1 MPEALF
7 RLVDSSGD
15 AVDSHHRG
23 HHRKRVVSPI
33 SSPHSSPKRTMMI
46 NRNKQTQ
53 TDANNNRKRTLQN
66 VEKKRTKRTRENVKK
81 SYLTV
86 VLAILAYRFFVFAGN
101 AITGNASQL
110 AVNELEANLRE
121 LNGTGLLARTRME
134 DAEKQIAKLKGKRRG
149 NRTPQFVT
157 DFMSLDE
164 KYEIRFTLRD
174 RTRRGCRRAL
184 ETANRVGIEKVS
196 DVPMKTPR
204 MAYDLVFGTMR
215 KTFVLRSFADGLESF
230 LIDVYGSVILV
241 RQLTVDRL
249 LFEKMNAEVYF
260 LSLIHI

>member
-23 HHRKRVVSPI
+23 YHRKRVVSPI

-66 VEKKRTKRTRENVKK
+66 VEKKRTNPTRENVKK

-110 AVNELEANLRE
+110 AGNELEANLRE
-121 LNGTGLLARTRME
+121 LNGTGLLARARME

-204 MAYDLVFGTMR
+204 IISPPIVAGHLGNM
-215 KTFVLRSFADGLESF
+215 LR
-230 LIDVYGSVILV
+230 DV
-241 RQLTVDRL
+241 
-249 LFEKMNAEVYF
+249 
-260 LSLIHI
+260 

>member
-23 HHRKRVVSPI
+23 HHRKRVPTPI

-53 TDANNNRKRTLQN
+53 TDANNTNNRKRTLQN

-86 VLAILAYRFFVFAGN
+86 LLAILAYRFFVFAGN

-110 AVNELEANLRE
+110 AVSELEANLRE
-121 LNGTGLLARTRME
+121 LNGTGLLARARME
-134 DAEKQIAKLKGKRRG
+134 YAEKQIAKLKGKR
-149 NRTPQFVT
+149 
-157 DFMSLDE
+157 
-164 KYEIRFTLRD
+164 
-174 RTRRGCRRAL
+174 
-184 ETANRVGIEKVS
+184 
-196 DVPMKTPR
+196 
-204 MAYDLVFGTMR
+204 
-215 KTFVLRSFADGLESF
+215 
-230 LIDVYGSVILV
+230 
-241 RQLTVDRL
+241 
-249 LFEKMNAEVYF
+249 
-260 LSLIHI
+260 LSLIHISEPTRPY